1 MLKNWRGGCGCVR
14 GSPTVIIIRSL
25 SQYIPCPLTHH
36 PPPLLPHPRVPH
48 LLPLPLTHLHAA
60 VPPTDLP
67 TSSQNNTRGT
77 PSVNN
82 FQPPATSPQLQRL
95 QSVTAPIDCSR
106 GDLASSPPSYQ
117 VCAIPRRSILH
128 FIRGNTTGAGGYS
141 SAHREGGAGRVG
153 FSSIPQERPIKA
165 VADCQWKVCLL
176 LKRCLTSLF
185 WLSCRVFLLSVR
197 ISCHP
202 SFVVA
207 GIIRGLQPFFSSFDL
222 W

>member
-1 MLKNWRGGCGCVR
+1 MCPWLADSNYY
-14 GSPTVIIIRSL
+14 SL
-25 SQYIPCPLTHH
+25 SQPVYSLPTH
-36 PPPLLPHPRVPH
+36 PPPTTHSSPIHVSH
-48 LLPLPLTHLHAA
+48 NLLPLPLTHLHAA

-117 VCAIPRRSILH
+117 VCAIPSRSILH

-141 SAHREGGAGRVG
+141 SAHREGGAGRMG

-207 GIIRGLQPFFSSFDL
+207 GIIRGLQPFFFSSFDL